1 MYTRNSSKQKGFG
14 IAEIVLSLAIFLIIM
29 SAIFQ
34 YSGSLYRGLN
44 NSDDSASESV
54 FPQGLDMFRYGETV
68 CDIENNIQIQSS
80 IDLSTV
86 LSTST
91 YVTSIHDL
99 GNDFFII
106 TSDSA
111 STTEPDIFRIKVN
124 EDHVDVLESKDVGPG
139 IQDSIVMFPFLYI
152 ANTST
157 NSHVKVLRIDTAFTE
172 LQNIRIPTLSLSGSM
187 PRELSIFGHLLM
199 LGTEKS
205 NTSGELFSL
214 PIGDDGLLGSTTHV
228 LELNGQAHTS
238 RVFATRLITANS
250 ADPEL
255 RVFDYGLVQ
264 VDVYDA
270 PLTLG
275 NGKDALVIYPYVIL
289 GRTLG
294 SEELTVL
301 DFSTSTIQVVDTD
314 RTNGTVDA
322 LQQVSSKTFFTLTSN
337 AQKEIQFWNVDS
349 GKFNFVSSVNLPDRT
364 TAHTCVGDVLYIGTM
379 INEKPFLL
387 ILK

>member
-1 MYTRNSSKQKGFG
+1 MYSLHLSKQKGFG
-14 IAEIVLSLAIFLIIM
+14 IAEIVLSLAIFLIIIV
-29 SAIFQ
+29 AIFQ

-44 NSDDSASESV
+44 SSAAPTRESI
-54 FPQGLDMFRYGETV
+54 FPQGLDMFRYGESV
-68 CDIENNIQIQSS
+68 CNVSDNIRLQNS

-99 GNDFFII
+99 GDNVFII

-111 STTEPDIFRIKVN
+111 STTEPDIFRIKVD

-172 LQNIRIPTLSLSGSM
+172 LQNIRIPALSQSGSM
-187 PRELSIFGHLLM
+187 PRELSVFGHLLM

-205 NTSGELFSL
+205 NTSVELFSL
-214 PIGDDGLLGSTTHV
+214 PIGSNGLLGSTTHA

-238 RVFATRLITANS
+238 RVFGDSLITANS

-255 RVFDYGLVQ
+255 RVFDHGLVQ
-264 VDVYDA
+264 VDAYDA

-275 NGKDALVIYPYVIL
+275 NGKDILVMYPYVIL

-294 SEELTVL
+294 SGELTLL
-301 DFSTSTIQVVDTD
+301 DFSTTSIQVIDSD

-322 LQQVSSKTFFTLTSN
+322 LQQMTSKAFFALTSN
-337 AQKEIQFWNVDS
+337 EQKEIQFWNIDS
-349 GKFNFVSSVNLPDRT
+349 GEFDFVSSVNLPDRT
-364 TAHTCVGDVLYIGTM
+364 TAYTCVDNVLYIGTM
-379 INEKPFLL
+379 INEKAFLL